1 MAKGSRG
8 GTSGGATGGA
18 GGNITATRSL
28 ISERERF
35 GTEVDQALSVLRDI
49 EEEYDVSVE
58 DMLVSTITGRGGGM
72 TLGYYDWDGNVAI
85 NEQMFTNARE
95 LDRVYDN
102 SVKTGFHPGRG
113 NKTGLQAVIAHE
125 LGHRLNYV
133 AGGGTWDK
141 LDSSARTIIQRA
153 TRATGNGNKTAQF
166 RARISGYAKENDSE
180 AVAESFA
187 DVYLNGANAK
197 AESKA
202 VYNELRR
209 MLGR

>member
-1 MAKGSRG
+1 MAKGNRG

-35 GTEVDQALSVLRDI
+35 GAEVDQALSVLQDI
-49 EEEYDVSVE
+49 QDEYGVNVE
-58 DMLVSTITGRGGGM
+58 DMLVSTIKDRGAGT

-85 NEQMFTNARE
+85 NEKMFTNSKE
-95 LDRVYDN
+95 LDRTYDR
-102 SVKTGFHPGRG
+102 SVDTGFHPARG
-113 NKTGLQAVIAHE
+113 NKTGLQAVMAHE
-125 LGHRLNYV
+125 LGHRLNYI

-153 TRATGNGNKTAQF
+153 TKATGNGNKTAQF
-166 RARISGYAKENDSE
+166 RAKISGYAKENDAE

-187 DVYLNGANAK
+187 DVYLNGSNAK
-197 AESKA
+197 AESRA